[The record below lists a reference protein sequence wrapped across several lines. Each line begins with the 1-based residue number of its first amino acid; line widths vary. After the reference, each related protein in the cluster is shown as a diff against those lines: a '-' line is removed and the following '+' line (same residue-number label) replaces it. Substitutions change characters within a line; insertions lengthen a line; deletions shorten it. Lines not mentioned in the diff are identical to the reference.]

1 MQKWNTLMAVVTLR
15 SRSGRGEMPP
25 VVSEIASSIKVSTAR
40 PAPSYAPLRFLQIS
54 MRYPPMSRILKN
66 YMSPPSWIGPAKMR
80 VSSTRTDPFGTLDMQ
95 LSCQFE
101 PWGAVRC
108 TCQQPSVAKLLY
120 PKCTFLGPN
129 SGHQFDPLSRCQHR
143 RPRSPGTDLCC
154 SCK

>member
-1 MQKWNTLMAVVTLR
+1 MQKWNTLMAVATLR

-40 PAPSYAPLRFLQIS
+40 PAPSYAPLRFFADFDEVPL
-54 MRYPPMSRILKN
+54 MSRISKN
-66 YMSPPSWIGPAKMR
+66 CMSPPSWIGPAKMR

-120 PKCTFLGPN
+120 PKCTFLAPH
-129 SGHQFDPLSRCQHR
+129 SGRQFDPLSRCR
-143 RPRSPGTDLCC
+143 RRPPRSPGIELCC
-154 SCK
+154 SCR